1 MTSSDDGAADHGY
14 YARLTPVAYMG
25 FFDGEDFAA
34 SDKELLDE
42 SPGGG
47 TSQGSPWDVLDYPE
61 EGDTQFNFGMHRG
74 STYLEVL
81 RQHPDYYHWG
91 LQEKKPS
98 PQLTAYLTWVYRH
111 FVMPPAGAGTAT
123 LRERPLSVEEI
134 DLDRARSEAVL
145 SKKPKSKLSML
156 RQQDEPCAGG
166 CPAHAISRAG
176 SNSYVVKTTCMLC
189 GHRTSEP
196 RPKATPKKVYGEC
209 EHARVDYRGS
219 TRSVHKVYCL
229 DCCTYVEE
237 VPQRLHKAGK
247 ELAGK
252 VHLEGRAV

>member
-1 MTSSDDGAADHGY
+1 MGTTLDLPLSPTWVSLTVKTSPLPTKSFLTGGRRRAAHGTFWTT
-14 YARLTPVAYMG
+14 LN
-25 FFDGEDFAA
+25 
-34 SDKELLDE
+34 
-42 SPGGG
+42 
-47 TSQGSPWDVLDYPE
+47 
-61 EGDTQFNFGMHRG
+61 DTQFNFGMHRG

-98 PQLTAYLTWVYRH
+98 PQLMAYLTWVYRH

-123 LRERPLSVEEI
+123 LRKRPLSVEEI

-145 SKKPKSKLSML
+145 NKKPKSKLSML

-189 GHRTSEP
+189 GH
-196 RPKATPKKVYGEC
+196 
-209 EHARVDYRGS
+209 
-219 TRSVHKVYCL
+219 
-229 DCCTYVEE
+229 
-237 VPQRLHKAGK
+237 
-247 ELAGK
+247 
-252 VHLEGRAV
+252 